1 MATGSLMFTLLVHF
15 VQSFVFN
22 DSKDSLKKKKKDTTS
37 LYRLHVKEWVGWVCV

>member
-22 DSKDSLKKKKKDTTS
+22 DSKDSLKKQTNKKTTQP
-37 LYRLHVKEWVGWVCV
+37 VCTVYMLKNG